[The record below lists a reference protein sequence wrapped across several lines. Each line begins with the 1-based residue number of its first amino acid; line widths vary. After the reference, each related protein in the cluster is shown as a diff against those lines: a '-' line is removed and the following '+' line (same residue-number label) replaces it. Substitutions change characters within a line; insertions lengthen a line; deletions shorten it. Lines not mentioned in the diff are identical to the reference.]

1 VSLTRP
7 PESARCRILF
17 LAWQGARAG
26 IERHLAALV
35 RALPPR
41 FDKTVV
47 FLSRGGPMAD
57 ELAGEG
63 IPVHRLGMRRS
74 YDPLG
79 SLRLLRLVHAGDF
92 ALVHDHST
100 MAAAP
105 ILALGL
111 ARVPLVVTEHLS
123 QAQRRLDQRSSYR
136 LLSRFVD
143 CFIANSMATRDE
155 LLRLGIVEDK
165 VRVIYHGL
173 PSRAPA
179 ARATARELVC
189 GERGWADAPVVGFVG
204 RLEPEKG
211 CRAFVRVAAKVAAAL
226 PSARFVMV
234 GEGSERN
241 TLEADLL
248 AAGLSDRLQM
258 TGEIAEIEN
267 LYPALDVLVSTSQRE
282 TFGLALLEAMA
293 AGVAVAAFRVGGV
306 GELID
311 AGAGLTVAPGDDA
324 GLANAVISLLRDPQR
339 RGALGLQARERV
351 AARFGVDRMAAEVT
365 KVYDAVCARRAHR
378 G

>member
-1 VSLTRP
+1 MSLTRP
-7 PESARCRILF
+7 PEPARRRVLF

-26 IERHLAALV
+26 IERHLATLLH
-35 RALPPR
+35 ALPPR
-41 FDKTVV
+41 FAKTVV

-57 ELAGEG
+57 ELASEG
-63 IPVHRLGMRRS
+63 IPVHVLGMRRS

-105 ILALGL
+105 VLALGL

-123 QAQRRLDQRSSYR
+123 LAQRRLDQRLSYR
-136 LLSRFVD
+136 LLSPFVD
-143 CFIANSMATRDE
+143 CFIANSTATRDE
-155 LLRLGIVEDK
+155 LVRLGIAENK

-173 PSRAPA
+173 PARAPGP
-179 ARATARELVC
+179 RSTAQALVC
-189 GERGWADAPVVGFVG
+189 GERGWDAALLVGFVG

-211 CRAFVRVAAKVAAAL
+211 CRAFVRVAAKVAAAV
-226 PSARFVMV
+226 PAARFVMI
-234 GEGSERN
+234 GEGSERKA
-241 TLEADLL
+241 LAADIR
-248 AAGLSDRLQM
+248 AAGLSDRVRM
-258 TGEIAEIEN
+258 TGEMGEIEKA
-267 LYPALDVLVSTSQRE
+267 YPALDVLVSTSQRE

-311 AGAGLTVAPGDDA
+311 AGAGVTVAPGDVS
-324 GLANAVISLLRDPQR
+324 GLADAVISLLREPDR
-339 RGALGLQARERV
+339 RSALGRQACERI
-351 AARFGVDRMAAEVT
+351 AARFAAERMAGEVAN
-365 KVYDAVCARRAHR
+365 VYDAVCAGRAH
-378 G
+378 